1 MEIKRRTAEDLQV
14 PTDYKL
20 TKSHAQRLLRKYFL
34 GAQMKVRTTPE
45 DAAEGNAR
53 WQVWCKGSY
62 GSEQAIVEVVGP
74 PAAMTKA
81 CLGAALRQVGLTV
94 EYVHVPSKVGP
105 GTWSVQ
111 ISLLKKEEAAPTE
124 VEAAPITAPEPVP
137 A

>member
-45 DAAEGNAR
+45 DEAAGNAR

-62 GSEQAIVEVVGP
+62 GKEQAIVEVLGP

-81 CLGAALRQVGLTV
+81 CLGAALRRVGLAV

-105 GTWSVQ
+105 GTWGVR
-111 ISLLKKEEAAPTE
+111 ISLLKNPQDVKAE
-124 VEAAPITAPEPVP
+124 EAAPITAPEPVP